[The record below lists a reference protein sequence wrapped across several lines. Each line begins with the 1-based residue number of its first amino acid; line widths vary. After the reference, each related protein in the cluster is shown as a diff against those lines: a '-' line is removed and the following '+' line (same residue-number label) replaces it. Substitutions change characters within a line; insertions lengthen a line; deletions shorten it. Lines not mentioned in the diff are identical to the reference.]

1 MSTIRTIK
9 KNGVNDEKDSILR
22 RIKVFRVGLKDR
34 QFLYCHGCG
43 SQQDRDDEIIDAV
56 YK

>member
-34 QFLYCHGCG
+34 QFLFFYSCG
-43 SQQDRDDEIIDAV
+43 SQLDRDDEIIDAV